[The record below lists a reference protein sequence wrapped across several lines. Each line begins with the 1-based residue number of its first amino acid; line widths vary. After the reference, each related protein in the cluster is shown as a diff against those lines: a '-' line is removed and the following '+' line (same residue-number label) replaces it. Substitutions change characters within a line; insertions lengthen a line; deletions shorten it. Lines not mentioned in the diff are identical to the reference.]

1 MMTTEL
7 LNKLGAVD
15 PDNLVVGSDPP
26 LRVDSAVI
34 RKGLGSLKRGTILA
48 KSSTD
53 GKLVVLGST
62 AQSGETL
69 EAYAVLKNDTDVPDD
84 DDVTATIYIGG
95 YFNINRIT
103 VASGYTMTGS
113 DKDTLRKYAIEFTA
127 ALKY

>member
-1 MMTTEL
+1 MTTEL
-7 LNKLGAVD
+7 LNKLGAVE
-15 PDNLVVGSDPP
+15 PDNLIVGNDPP

-48 KSSTD
+48 KSSAD

-69 EAYAVLKNDTDVPDD
+69 EAYAVLKNDTDVPDGE
-84 DDVTATIYIGG
+84 DVTATIYIGG

-103 VASGYTMTGS
+103 VASGYTMTES